1 MITLVRTLRPASTRI
16 MRALIT
22 IALSAAALMAPVT
35 ASADCNPPCRHGKV
49 CRYDSTH
56 NPQFYC
62 HKPPVTYAAP
72 ASPTTP
78 GATKQASPPAT
89 RAAAQNNAATT
100 PAEGAQHKQAKWELS
115 EMDAAK
121 NAKAPARP

>member
-22 IALSAAALMAPVT
+22 IALSAAALIAPVT
-35 ASADCNPPCRHGKV
+35 ASADCNPPYRHGKV

-62 HKPPVTYAAP
+62 HKPPSA
-72 ASPTTP
+72 
-78 GATKQASPPAT
+78 Q
-89 RAAAQNNAATT
+89 AAAKTA
-100 PAEGAQHKQAKWELS
+100 PVSDPRRQHPGLRAGTRQANTQYNPKELGV
-115 EMDAAK
+115 DK
-121 NAKAPARP
+121 RK